1 MDSDRWQ
8 EIEHIYHGARD
19 IGQEERAAFLEGA
32 CAGNR
37 ALRDEV
43 ESLLAQEADAKR
55 FMEAPAVEFA
65 ARAIAK
71 DRARSSGNA
80 AGKMVGKTFSQY
92 RILERVGEGG
102 MGIVYTAEDT
112 RLGRLVALKL
122 LKPAPAGADSWRRF
136 GLESRVLARLQHPS
150 IAQIYEAGAADVGF
164 GLQPYFAMELI
175 RGLPLGKYAESHHLS
190 IRQRLEL
197 IAMVC
202 DGVDHAHQHGIIHR
216 DLKPGNILVDQ
227 SGQPKILDF
236 GVARVTDSDIQAT
249 RQTDVGQLIG
259 TLAYMSPEQA
269 TGDPRVLDAR
279 SDVYALG
286 VILYELLLNRL
297 PYQLSPQLH
306 EAVRTIREEDPT
318 KPGSIGLAYRGDAET
333 IVLKAL
339 EKDKARRYSSAASL
353 AGDIRRYLADQPI
366 TARPASAGYRARK
379 FARRHKVLLTAT
391 AVIFAVLL
399 SGVIVSTREAVAAR
413 RSEQTARAVVDFLQ
427 NDLLAQA
434 SAVRQSG
441 PGTKPDPDLK
451 VRTALDRA
459 AARISGKF
467 NNLPEVERS
476 IRETIGY
483 TYVSMGLDNE
493 AGKQFERVVE
503 LYRQAFGDK
512 NPKTLKAMMLA
523 GKYTGSESLLNQTLD
538 AMRRVLGS
546 EHPDTLTC
554 AGELAKLY
562 AVEGNVA
569 RAEALAIQILQI
581 RRRVLGP
588 ERPDTLDSMRGVA
601 WLYNEQGKYKQAEAL
616 YSQALEIGRRA
627 MGPEH
632 PSTLSSMHGLAITYD
647 CEHRYAQGEALET
660 QAVEIKR
667 RVYGPEERDTLI
679 SMEELAEAYTG
690 GGKYAD
696 AEALLGQVVAISRRR
711 LGTQNDFTLNFMDSL
726 ANAYLAEGKYTQA
739 EALFSQILDA
749 ARKVQGPEAPFTLSV
764 LSALASAY
772 QQEGNY
778 SQAATYAAR
787 TLAGRRHILGPENLN
802 TMLSAADLGLAYESQ
817 GKFAESEPLA
827 REAMD
832 FHQRKQPDDWHRFWA
847 ESLLGAS
854 LAGQRKYAEAEPLL
868 IEGYQGM
875 LARKTQLDL
884 WDGYHLDR
892 AHQWIVQLYQAWG
905 KPGQAAEWK
914 KK

>member
-1 MDSDRWQ
+1 MDTRRWRKVEDLYHAAR
-8 EIEHIYHGARD
+8 EIDQGR
-19 IGQEERAAFLEGA
+19 RAAFLEDA
-32 CAGNR
+32 CAGDG
-37 ALRDEV
+37 ALRDEI
-43 ESLLAQEADAKR
+43 ESLLAQEKDAKR
-55 FMEAPAVEFA
+55 FIESPAVEFA
-65 ARAIAK
+65 ARAIAR
-71 DRARSSGNA
+71 DRERGSGND
-80 AGKMVGKTFSQY
+80 AGTMVGKTFSQY

-112 RLGRLVALKL
+112 GLGRLVALKF
-122 LKPAPAGADSWRRF
+122 LKLDPASAESWRRF
-136 GLESRVLARLQHPS
+136 GLESQVLARLQHPS

-164 GLQPYFAMELI
+164 ASQPYFAMEFI
-175 RGLPLGKYAESHHLS
+175 RGVPLGKYAESHHLS
-190 IRQRLEL
+190 IRHRLEL
-197 IAMVC
+197 MAMVC
-202 DGVDHAHQHGIIHR
+202 DGVEHAHQRGIIHR

-236 GVARVTDSDIQAT
+236 GVARVTDSDIQGT

-269 TGDPRVLDAR
+269 TGDPLEVDAR

-286 VILYELLLNRL
+286 VILYELLFNQL

-306 EAVRTIREEDPT
+306 EAIRAIREEDPRR
-318 KPGSIGLAYRGDAET
+318 PGSIGLAYRGDVET

-339 EKDKARRYSSAASL
+339 EKDKARRYSSAAFL

-366 TARPASAGYRARK
+366 TARPASAAYRARK
-379 FARRHKVLLTAT
+379 FARRHKVLLSAT
-391 AVIFAVLL
+391 AAIFAVLV
-399 SGVIVSTREAVAAR
+399 SGVVVSTREAVVAR
-413 RSEQTARAVVDFLQ
+413 RSEQTAQAVVDFLQ

-434 SAVRQSG
+434 SARRQSG
-441 PGTKPDPDLK
+441 PTATRDPDLK

-459 AARISGKF
+459 AARIAGKF

-483 TYVSMGLDNE
+483 TYVSIGLDHE

-503 LYRQAFGDK
+503 LYRQALGDK
-512 NPKTLKAMMLA
+512 NPKTLKAMLLA

-538 AMRRVLGS
+538 ALRQVLGS
-546 EHPDTLTC
+546 EHPDTLAC
-554 AGELAKLY
+554 EGELAKLY
-562 AVEGNVA
+562 AVEGNIA

-588 ERPDTLDSMRGVA
+588 ERPDTLDSMRQVA
-601 WLYNEQGKYKQAEAL
+601 WLYNEQGKYEQAEAL
-616 YSQALEIGRRA
+616 YSQAIEISRRT

-632 PSTLSSMHGLAITYD
+632 PSTLSSAHGLAITYD
-647 CEHRYAQGEALET
+647 CEHRYAQGEALEA

-690 GGKYAD
+690 EGRYTE
-696 AEALLGQVVAISRRR
+696 AEALLGQIVAISRRR
-711 LGTQNDFTLNFMDSL
+711 LGAQNDFTLNFMDGL

-749 ARKVQGPEAPFTLSV
+749 ARKAQGPEAPFTLSV

-772 QQEGNY
+772 QQEGSY

-787 TLAGRRHILGPENLN
+787 ALAGRRHILGPENLN
-802 TMLSAADLGLAYESQ
+802 TMMSAADLGLAYDSQ

-832 FHQRKQPDDWHRFWA
+832 FYQRKKPDDWQRFRA

-854 LAGQRKYAEAEPLL
+854 LAGQTKYAEAEPLL
-868 IEGYQGM
+868 TEGYQGM
-875 LARKTQLDL
+875 LARKTQLDP
-884 WDGYHLDR
+884 WDSYHLDR
-892 AHQWIVQLYQAWG
+892 ARDWLVQLYRAWG
-905 KPGQAAEWK
+905 KPAKAAEWRK
-914 KK
+914 K

>member
-1 MDSDRWQ
+1 VDTRRWRKIEELYHAAREVDEDR
-8 EIEHIYHGARD
+8 RP
-19 IGQEERAAFLEGA
+19 AFLEDA
-32 CAGNR
+32 CAGDR
-37 ALRDEV
+37 ALRDEID
-43 ESLLAQEADAKR
+43 SLLAQERDAKR
-55 FMEAPAVEFA
+55 FIEAPAVEFA

-71 DRARSSGNA
+71 DRAWSSGNA
-80 AGKMVGKTFSQY
+80 AGTMVGKTFSQY

-112 RLGRLVALKL
+112 RLGRLVGLKL

-136 GLESRVLARLQHPS
+136 GLESRVLARLQHPN

-164 GLQPYFAMELI
+164 GSQPYFAMEFI

-197 IAMVC
+197 MAMVC
-202 DGVDHAHQHGIIHR
+202 NGVEHAHQRGIIHR

-227 SGQPKILDF
+227 SGDPKILDF

-269 TGDPRVLDAR
+269 TGDPLEVDAR

-286 VILYELLLNRL
+286 VILYELLLNQL

-306 EAVRTIREEDPT
+306 EAVRAIREEDPT
-318 KPGSIGLAYRGDAET
+318 KPGSIGLAYRGDVET

-339 EKDKARRYSSAASL
+339 EKDKARRYSSAAFL

-366 TARPASAGYRARK
+366 TARPASASYQARK
-379 FARRHKVLLTAT
+379 FARRHKVLLSAT
-391 AVIFAVLL
+391 AAIFAVLL
-399 SGVIVSTREAVAAR
+399 SSVIVSTREAVQAR
-413 RSEQTARAVVDFLQ
+413 RSEQTAQAVVDFLQ

-434 SAVRQSG
+434 SAARQSG
-441 PGTKPDPDLK
+441 PGATRDPDLK

-467 NNLPEVERS
+467 NNLPAVERS

-483 TYVSMGLDNE
+483 TYVSIGLDHE
-493 AGKQFERVVE
+493 AGKQFERVAE
-503 LYRQAFGDK
+503 LYRRALGDK

-523 GKYTGSESLLNQTLD
+523 GKFTGSESLLNQTLD
-538 AMRRVLGS
+538 ALGRVLGS
-546 EHPDTLTC
+546 EHPETLAC
-554 AGELAKLY
+554 AVELAKLY

-569 RAEALAIQILQI
+569 RAEALAVQILQI

-588 ERPDTLDSMRGVA
+588 EHPDTLDSMRQVA
-601 WLYNEQGKYKQAEAL
+601 WLHNEQGKYKQAEAL
-616 YSQALEIGRRA
+616 YSQAVEIGRRA

-632 PSTLSSMHGLAITYD
+632 RSTLSSMHGLAITYD
-647 CEHRYAQGEALET
+647 CEHRYAQAEALET
-660 QAVEIKR
+660 QAVGIKR
-667 RVYGPEERDTLI
+667 RVLGPEERDTLI
-679 SMEELAEAYTG
+679 SMEVLAEAYTG
-690 GGKYAD
+690 EGKYAE

-711 LGTQNDFTLNFMDSL
+711 LGAQNDFTLSFMDAL
-726 ANAYLAEGKYTQA
+726 AAAYLAEGKYTQA
-739 EALFSQILDA
+739 EALFNQILDTA
-749 ARKVQGPEAPFTLSV
+749 TKVQGPEARFTLSI

-778 SQAATYAAR
+778 SQAASYAAR
-787 TLAGRRHILGPENLN
+787 ALAGRRHILGPENLN
-802 TMLSAADLGLAYESQ
+802 TMLSVADLGLAYESR

-832 FHQRKQPDDWHRFWA
+832 FHQRKQPDDWHRFRA

-875 LARKTQLDL
+875 LSRKAQLDP
-884 WDGYHLDR
+884 WDSYHLNL

-905 KPGQAAEWK
+905 PPAKAAEWRRK
-914 KK
+914 